1 MHAPHQHNSVIIR
14 RASAADAAALAELAA
29 RTFADWFGAEN
40 SAEDMAAH
48 LQRSYGEELQR
59 REIEDRD
66 WVTLLAES
74 DGRAI
79 AYAQVKRGEAPA
91 CVWTAAAELPLS
103 KAAAELPQSKT
114 VEIARFYVD
123 RNFHGKGI
131 AQTLMAHAIIE
142 ARKLG
147 GETIWLGV
155 WERNARAIAFYEKCG
170 FRDRGSHP
178 FLVGSDLQTDRVM
191 VLQR

>member
-1 MHAPHQHNSVIIR
+1 VSTRATVKIR
-14 RASAADAAALAELAA
+14 RAAASDAAAVAELAA
-29 RTFADWFGAEN
+29 RTFADWFGAAN
-40 SAEDMAAH
+40 RAEDLDAH
-48 LQRSYGEELQR
+48 LERSYGDELQR

-91 CVWTAAAELPLS
+91 CVDGEAPI
-103 KAAAELPQSKT
+103 
-114 VEIARFYVD
+114 EIARFYVD
-123 RNFHGKGI
+123 RAFHGKGI
-131 AQTLMAHAIIE
+131 AQELMARAIDASRE
-142 ARKLG
+142 LG

-155 WERNARAIAFYEKCG
+155 WERNPRAIAFYEKCG
-170 FRDRGSHP
+170 FRDCGSHP